1 MAKKKIN
8 ELSLV
13 SKFVDAF
20 FDGMQQNTSNRF
32 IAKAKKRGLP
42 KKVTDKLAKIKKEK
56 DELASLLRD
65 IDKL

>member
-1 MAKKKIN
+1 MHVGG
-8 ELSLV
+8 E
-13 SKFVDAF
+13 
-20 FDGMQQNTSNRF
+20 T

>member
-1 MAKKKIN
+1 MKVTQ
-8 ELSLV
+8 L
-13 SKFVDAF
+13 
-20 FDGMQQNTSNRF
+20 QQNTSNRF